1 MAAAITTRTGDQ
13 GETLLRSGARVPKD
27 DLQVTTYGC
36 VDELQSHLGLAR
48 ALTRD
53 PAVKQAL
60 LEIQRDLF
68 RAGAELAS
76 VPEELLRLPAADRLG
91 PDDVVR
97 LERRIDEVTAHYGLP
112 GRFVAAGAGADSAA
126 VHVARAV
133 CRRCERKIVAFNR
146 RKPSYGSLIV
156 YFNRLSDLL
165 FVLAWALEVQS
176 VVEAAVR
183 DVLEC
188 RGKDGP

>member
-1 MAAAITTRTGDQ
+1 MATTITTRTGDQ
-13 GETLLRSGARVPKD
+13 GETRLRSGVSIPKD
-27 DLQVTTYGC
+27 DLQITTIGC

-53 PAVKQAL
+53 PAVKQVL
-60 LEIQRDLF
+60 LEVQRDLF
-68 RAGAELAS
+68 RAGAELAC
-76 VPEELLRLPAADRLG
+76 VPEDLSRLTGAHRLG
-91 PDDVVR
+91 PDDVFR
-97 LERRIDEVTAHYGLP
+97 LERRIGEFTVRYGLP
-112 GRFVAAGAGADSAA
+112 SRFLVPGAGADSAA

-146 RKPSYGSLIV
+146 SNPSYGSLIV

-165 FVLAWALEVQS
+165 FVLAWALEMRS

-183 DVLEC
+183 DLLEAHE
-188 RGKDGP
+188 KDRP